1 MRILALKTEG
11 LVLPS
16 IHESTVRAFQSLGIE
31 VVDLP
36 VPRNEEEFLSL
47 PRRAGGGF
55 DAVFTLDMGRDFYF
69 ISHLKELQSSFRIPW
84 IIWFVDDPE
93 GYCFPSACDPGRT
106 LAFCWDSGIVRELS
120 PACYQIGIP
129 LYHLPLAADPEIF
142 FPERENRGSL
152 RFPGGVF
159 VGSTARRNE
168 FLNEAGTTS
177 GFMEEF
183 DSFRELVSRTGQSPP
198 RALAWT
204 YLREKTG
211 RNLQT
216 IQTDPLCRLWVH
228 TAMYFLGIRKRRE
241 LVCHLIGP
249 NGGVFGDSGWKS
261 WAGELYRG
269 TVRYGGDLR
278 RVYNQSAFVLDI
290 CQPQARSGLTQRVF
304 DAGACGRPVLAEY
317 SPELEI
323 IFKPEDEFLSFR
335 GKDEAAEMKRQFVRH
350 PQEAFARAAKFR
362 KRILAEHAYRHRAEQ
377 MLRLFSRL

>member
-16 IHESTVRAFQSLGIE
+16 IHESTVWAFQSLGIE

-36 VPRNEEEFLSL
+36 VPRNEEEYLSL
-47 PRRAGGGF
+47 TRRAGGGF

-69 ISHLKELQSSFRIPW
+69 ISNLKDLQSSFRIPW

-93 GYCFPSACDPGRT
+93 GYRFPSACDPGRT

-120 PACYQIGIP
+120 PGCSRIGIP
-129 LYHLPLAADPEIF
+129 LHHLPLAADPGIF

-159 VGSTARRNE
+159 VGSTAGRNE
-168 FLNEAGTTS
+168 FLSEAGTTS

-198 RALAWT
+198 QALAWT

-228 TAMYFLGIRKRRE
+228 TAMYFLGTRKRRE

-269 TVRYGGDLR
+269 KVTYGENLR
-278 RVYNQSAFVLDI
+278 GVYNQSAFVLEI
-290 CQPQARSGLTQRVF
+290 RPPQAWSGLTQRVF

-335 GKDEAAEMKRQFVRH
+335 GEEEAVEMKRQFVRH
-350 PQEAFARAAKFR
+350 PREASARAAKLR
-362 KRILAEHAYRHRAEQ
+362 KRVLAEHTYRHRAEQ